1 MDTMSGIIAE
11 NLKRIRKENKW
22 SLDAV
27 SEMTGVS
34 KSMLGQIE
42 RGESSPTIATLWK
55 IATGLHISFIG
66 LLEQSEKEAE
76 IIFKDEVNPLLS
88 DGGHFRLYPFFP
100 YHHERKF
107 EMLHIELDPGSRS
120 ISEAH
125 DPGTEEFVMV
135 YEGCFVLETDGK
147 RHQVEA
153 GNAIHFQADRPH
165 VYENGCKDSTTRICM
180 LIYYQK

>member
-1 MDTMSGIIAE
+1 MEFRHCFRYDRCQQEYVGTDRTRGIQSDHFYIMDIS
-11 NLKRIRKENKW
+11 KE
-22 SLDAV
+22 
-27 SEMTGVS
+27 
-34 KSMLGQIE
+34 
-42 RGESSPTIATLWK
+42 
-55 IATGLHISFIG
+55 
-66 LLEQSEKEAE
+66 
-76 IIFKDEVNPLLS
+76 EVNPLLS

-120 ISEAH
+120 VSEAH
-125 DPGTEEFVMV
+125 EPGTEEFILV

-147 RHQVEA
+147 RHYVEA

-165 VYENGCKDSTTRICM
+165 VYENGCDGNTRICM

>member
-1 MDTMSGIIAE
+1 MKCDKSVLNIRAGSHLLRRAE
-11 NLKRIRKENKW
+11 KHSDL
-22 SLDAV
+22 AF
-27 SEMTGVS
+27 T
-34 KSMLGQIE
+34 
-42 RGESSPTIATLWK
+42 
-55 IATGLHISFIG
+55 G

-76 IIFKDEVNPLLS
+76 IISKEEVNPLLS

-120 ISEAH
+120 VSEAH
-125 DPGTEEFVMV
+125 EPGTEEFILV

-147 RHQVEA
+147 RHYVEA

-165 VYENGCKDSTTRICM
+165 VYENGCDGNTRICM

>member
-1 MDTMSGIIAE
+1 
-11 NLKRIRKENKW
+11 
-22 SLDAV
+22 
-27 SEMTGVS
+27 MTGVS

-42 RGESSPTIATLWK
+42 RGESSPTISTLWK
-55 IATGLHISFIG
+55 IATGLQIPFTG

-76 IIFKDEVNPLLS
+76 IISKEEVNPLLS
-88 DGGHFRLYPFFP
+88 DGGNILRLYPFFP

-120 ISEAH
+120 VSEAH
-125 DPGTEEFVMV
+125 EPGTEEFILV

-147 RHQVEA
+147 RHYVET

-165 VYENGCKDSTTRICM
+165 VYENGCDGNTRICM